1 MSQYRLL
8 VQCVLLPL
16 VIPLLNMKVLHVLF
30 VNWLYENGPTEARLS
45 SDGAGQVRVF
55 YSNTRVLKEMVA

>member
-1 MSQYRLL
+1 
-8 VQCVLLPL
+8 
-16 VIPLLNMKVLHVLF
+16 MKVLHVLF